1 MQRRCNVPE
10 GHEGERHFIIA
21 CSEPSV
27 MFEAIKKPVN
37 FISLFVL
44 FFVWLNRPYP
54 IRSIWNHGYYFHL
67 LA

>member
-1 MQRRCNVPE
+1 
-10 GHEGERHFIIA
+10 
-21 CSEPSV
+21 